1 MCIEENA
8 RCLVA
13 IDDLKV
19 YMDITEEDVED
30 EYRRA
35 GKLHKY
41 DLEIELKEHYAR
53 VAKKYLPPAGL
64 VPEMDEYLKLIED
77 EDEDED

>member
-19 YMDITEEDVED
+19 YDITEEDVEN
-30 EYRRA
+30 EYCRA

-64 VPEMDEYLKLIED
+64 VPEMDEYLKPTED
-77 EDEDED
+77 ED